1 MLVAGTWWTLLEA
14 NFCKIVSK
22 TGLVVTAKA
31 ATTISPL
38 SGIYFPSLIERAGN
52 RCASAEL
59 TSG

>member
-1 MLVAGTWWTLLEA
+1 MKPI
-14 NFCKIVSK
+14 FYKIGSK

-38 SGIYFPSLIERAGN
+38 SGIYFSSLDKRDGN
-52 RCASAEL
+52 LYASADL